1 MDEEGVVI
9 EVRHRVHIRL
19 YRRVVCEQQNMT
31 RKSLRLEFG
40 HHCVSAGLLKT
51 VVKLGETNKT
61 TCMLGAYVSYIRW
74 FCDESIEISK
84 YLFATMA

>member
-1 MDEEGVVI
+1 M
-9 EVRHRVHIRL
+9 
-19 YRRVVCEQQNMT
+19 
-31 RKSLRLEFG
+31 
-40 HHCVSAGLLKT
+40 GLLKT

-84 YLFATMA
+84 YLFATMAQDVRDEWIFIGSYPNYIWNDDVYG